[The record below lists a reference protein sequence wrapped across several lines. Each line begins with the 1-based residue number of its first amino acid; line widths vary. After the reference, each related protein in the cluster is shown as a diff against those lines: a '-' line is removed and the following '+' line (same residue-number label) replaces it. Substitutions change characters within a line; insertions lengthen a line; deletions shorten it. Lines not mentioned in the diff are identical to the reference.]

1 MDKAAETQEDLR
13 LTVSG
18 RFDIMID
25 VKFEWTFP
33 DSVIFLPHSYLVIV
47 VWLFCCPYLGSVG
60 RMEDYINMEN
70 DFLSLIKKHRSVR
83 SIKRN
88 LYLCRAE
95 GKYADQQ

>member
-1 MDKAAETQEDLR
+1 
-13 LTVSG
+13 
-18 RFDIMID
+18 MID

-70 DFLSLIKKHRSVR
+70 DFLSLIKTRRSVQP
-83 SIKRN
+83 IKQN
-88 LYLCRAE
+88 LYLLRL
-95 GKYADQQ
+95 